1 MKAENEMTLTF
12 PSRSSNESFARAAVA
27 CFAAQLD
34 PNLEELND
42 IKTAVSEAVT
52 NCIVHAYRDCLGTV
66 TIRCRILP
74 ERAGYRHPRQGLRH
88 GGCGKG
94 PRAHV
99 HDRRPGA
106 QRHGIYDHGELHDL
120 ASGHVK
126 ARQGHD
132 GTYEAQDRAAEENR
146 LSDTITLIQRSQQ
159 GDRDASERLV
169 TENTGLIWSIARR
182 YFGRGVEP
190 DDLFQLGCVGFLKA
204 VEGFDTT
211 YGTQFSTYA
220 VPKIAGEIRRFLRD
234 DGAVKVSRSVKERA
248 AAIKKARER
257 LTGDFGRDP
266 TVSELSEALGLS
278 PEEIAAAE
286 TATSATES
294 IQRQTGEEGFS
305 LEDVLCTDGMEEKL
319 LERMALQEALARLND
334 KERLVIQLRY
344 YHSLTQQRVAGLIGV
359 SQVQVSRIEKKAL
372 ERLRT
377 FF

>member
-1 MKAENEMTLTF
+1 M
-12 PSRSSNESFARAAVA
+12 
-27 CFAAQLD
+27 
-34 PNLEELND
+34 
-42 IKTAVSEAVT
+42 
-52 NCIVHAYRDCLGTV
+52 
-66 TIRCRILP
+66 
-74 ERAGYRHPRQGLRH
+74 
-88 GGCGKG
+88 
-94 PRAHV
+94 
-99 HDRRPGA
+99 
-106 QRHGIYDHGELHDL
+106 
-120 ASGHVK
+120 
-126 ARQGHD
+126 
-132 GTYEAQDRAAEENR
+132 
-146 LSDTITLIQRSQQ
+146 SDTITLIQRSQQ

-204 VEGFDTT
+204 VEGFDTA

-234 DGAVKVSRSVKERA
+234 DGAVKVSRSVK
-248 AAIKKARER
+248 ER